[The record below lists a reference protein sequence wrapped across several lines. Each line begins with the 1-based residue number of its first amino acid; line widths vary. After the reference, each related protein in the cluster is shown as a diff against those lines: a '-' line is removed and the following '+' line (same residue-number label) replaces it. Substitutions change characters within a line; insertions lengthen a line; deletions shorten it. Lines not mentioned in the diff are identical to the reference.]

1 MKKWL
6 LSLLVVLI
14 VIPDLSMVVLA
25 DPPAPSGVANAYP
38 VTTITDFYYSASGQK
53 KSPPYLVTN
62 RISYSGTDKFYTT
75 TTNTNKL
82 NIFRSRLKT
91 GEKIIGPTVDG
102 NWTAPSGYKIVEKI
116 EYPVYEY
123 RTYPVSVIDCL
134 QASPSAFGKVKF
146 GVSKTDVGKCH
157 PTTFEPGRAVN
168 EWAVNIGF
176 DNWQFRATVDWRG
189 EQHYEWAAMEY
200 EDQWFEYKYAKIAPP
215 TNGLEV
221 RPDVRN
227 VLVGESTTYEA
238 FLTKADGTEQNVTS
252 LATWTTA
259 DAKIGSLTGKGK
271 FKGVKVGTTT
281 VKATYSGFSDTA
293 TLNVNEKNV
302 PPPDPP
308 ALPSTLEITPPVHT
322 IMVGESAQYEA
333 YLVKGDGTRTN
344 VTQLSGWLPGDRMI
358 GSLTAPG
365 KFLGQKNGSTSI
377 TVKYQDLSASAVLNV
392 DKPNIPPVAVLQ
404 VAPEYYW
411 PEPVTVDDQSYD
423 LDGTIIQRDFRID
436 NKTSPTTT
444 TFPRVTQP
452 ELHDA
457 SITVTDDGLL
467 TDSTS
472 KQFKILP
479 TTPTALLELGGT
491 LKVNRKVTMDAT
503 VSDSVTKSIKVA
515 PINYDLTEWNIEPV
529 TPGITVADIKI
540 ASVPKGGNREVLFK
554 KAGDYKVTIKIY
566 NKYNETATYSK
577 VFTIVPDENPIA
589 SFEVDQ
595 QKATRVLPSKQ
606 ATFTLTDRSTS
617 PDDDIIKQRIWYVE
631 YDSDNDGK
639 FGTLFDQPRQVIS
652 SNNETTVQYKS
663 DKVGKYR
670 FNLEV
675 VEEFGQ
681 PTLLQFIQPSDYL
694 RDMTDP
700 IAPIISIGQYQLDSN
715 FNLPGK
721 DVGVEIIN
729 TPPIIDFGMKSMK
742 KVDIVVDVSGLD
754 IATLQHDRTSF
765 GSHARYYRGVYQE
778 TREHYYDHYYY
789 TYDTLAKNTM
799 KSLVSDLQTNLRA
812 KGIDANVVI
821 DDRYY
826 HVADTDGKAEITK
839 PIWGTTEWYTYN
851 YDNVTTSNQSY
862 SPPTGW
868 RITGSSMTGSP
879 AHTNYFSQTGSASGS
894 GTQKYLGS
902 GKWETIGFTWSPEYY
917 GIQVSDGI
925 VGGFCPIKRSTLISS
940 NKGGNGAGFTVGQ
953 TKSIYE
959 NHSVT
964 YECSFSK
971 GDDRVWYYSLE
982 QAIYNSNYEIQRY
995 ETTGN
1000 ASTEQVDTTDSTQ
1013 YFNKNYRGDASK
1025 YYIKLDSMA
1034 WTWFNTAAKKNIV
1047 VNEMNSENLFLWN
1060 YGVNTNKLNAENLIL
1075 STTGKGKYTQ
1085 FTHNY
1090 ALADKTIEDY
1100 FINEY
1105 LRIDDPMNFTIL
1117 LGDKVDYTVVYKD
1130 EENDPEIAREW
1141 NFNHDATKV
1150 NGRVI
1155 DNQTGQIAQH
1165 DTWINSPLQLPSVGT
1180 YKIQLR
1186 AKDNPVYWNDNRFAE
1201 YQKWSD
1207 ETIVR
1212 EYTINVHRKP
1222 IADFKFTIDAADSF
1236 KISLD
1241 PSTSWDPEH
1250 QYNRSDKGIVEYKW
1264 DGYTLDGVSYAGK
1277 VPDNLQPG
1285 KVYTQTLQVKD
1296 IDGAYGIVTK
1306 VIDTNPYNIK
1316 PIAHF
1321 TVQTEVFTNT
1331 ALNFADQSYDP
1342 NGDPLTGYEIT
1353 VRKQGN
1359 ATILQT
1365 MSTFPT
1371 SFESMGLGAGDYVI
1385 GLTVADIPKYP
1396 PSLRSD
1402 LYEQNIKVY
1411 PKNNPPVSKFSLG
1424 KSPISY
1430 GLNEKATYT
1439 DQSYDPDGHPLIN
1452 YSWKVERLDN
1462 NGAVEETF
1470 NIGYPPEDFTQFGG
1484 IAKYKVT
1491 QTVFDEPP
1499 FPLPSLSGSSTIDF
1513 EVVMGPQRPIAEFT
1527 WSPDII
1533 IAGKTIAL
1541 DPSPSF
1547 DLDGTV
1553 VAWKWKITPPTGKG
1567 LSVTTSTSR
1576 LPTITNAVE
1585 GTYTVELHVVDND
1598 GYQSEFPAIHQIE
1611 VKPKPPN
1618 QKPVALFD
1626 WTPSHIM
1633 YGDTISL
1640 NPDASYDLD
1649 GTVEEWYWTIK
1660 DTRGNITTSTERYP
1674 SIPTSSY
1681 KYVVTLVVK
1690 DNEGLQS
1697 DPYTQTIW
1705 VHPIIEP
1712 LVYHTPEWEKIRIRE
1727 GRPSNVFYAGEKF
1740 LIRVDTSPAI
1750 GVEATVNFGGEIG
1763 RIDMT
1768 MGDFSGN
1775 ADGTVWD
1782 SSLWHPKFEDIPN
1795 GEYIFEFTSSHD
1807 AGDGLI
1813 ITETAFC
1820 PVIIDDVVYT
1830 PLNYHRNY

>member
-1 MKKWL
+1 MKKMKKWL

-14 VIPDLSMVVLA
+14 VIPDFSMVVLA
-25 DPPAPSGVANAYP
+25 DPPAPSGIPNAYP
-38 VTTITDFYYSASGQK
+38 VTSITDFYYSASGQK

-62 RISYSGTDKFYTT
+62 RISYSGTDRFYTT
-75 TTNTNKL
+75 TTYTNKL

-91 GEKIIGPTVDG
+91 GEKVLGPTVDG
-102 NWTAPSGYKIVEKI
+102 NWKPPSGYKIVEKI

-123 RTYPVSVIDCL
+123 RTYPVSVKDCIPKA
-134 QASPSAFGKVKF
+134 QVKF
-146 GVSKTDVGKCH
+146 GISESAVGTCH
-157 PTTFEPGRAVN
+157 PTTFEPGRDVN
-168 EWAVNIGF
+168 QWAVDIGF
-176 DNWQFRATVDWRG
+176 ANWQYRDTVIWRG
-189 EQHYEWAAMEY
+189 SPHYEWAAMEY

-227 VLVGESTTYEA
+227 VLVGESTTYQA

-259 DAKIGSLTGKGK
+259 NSKIGSLTGKGK
-271 FKGVKVGTTT
+271 YKGVKVGTTT
-281 VKATYSGFSDTA
+281 VKASYSGFSDTA
-293 TLNVNEKNV
+293 TLNVTEKDV
-302 PPPDPP
+302 PPPKPP
-308 ALPSTLEITPPVHT
+308 EPPSTLEITPPVHT

-344 VTQLSGWLPGDRMI
+344 VTQLSGWLAGDRMI
-358 GSLTAPG
+358 GSQTAPG
-365 KFLGQKNGSTSI
+365 KFLGQTNGSTSI
-377 TVKYQDLSASAVLNV
+377 TVKYNDLSASAVLNV
-392 DKPNIPPVAVLQ
+392 DKPNIPPVAIIQ

-411 PEPVTVDDQSYD
+411 PETVTVDDQSYD
-423 LDGTIIQRDFRID
+423 IDGQITQRDFRID
-436 NKTSPTTT
+436 NKTSPMTT
-444 TFPRVTQP
+444 TFPRVTEPQ
-452 ELHDA
+452 LHNA
-457 SITVTDDGLL
+457 SLTVTDDGLL
-467 TDSTS
+467 SDSTS

-491 LKVNRKVTMDAT
+491 LKVNRTVTMDAT

-515 PINYDLTEWNIEPV
+515 PINYDLTEWTIEPV
-529 TPGITVADIKI
+529 TEGITAADIKI

-554 KAGDYKVTIKIY
+554 KAGDYKVSITIY
-566 NKYNETATYSK
+566 NKYKETATYSK
-577 VFTIVPDENPIA
+577 VFTIVPDEPPIA

-595 QKATRVLPSKQ
+595 RRTTRVLPSKE

-617 PDDDIIKQRIWYVE
+617 PDNDIIKQRIWYVE
-631 YDSDNDGK
+631 YDSNNDGL

-652 SNNETTVQYKS
+652 SQNETTVKFKS

-675 VEEFGQ
+675 VEDFGQ

-694 RDMTDP
+694 RDITDP
-700 IAPIISIGQYQLDSN
+700 IAPIIAIGQYQLDEN

-729 TPPIIDFGMKSMK
+729 TPPIIDFGVKSMK
-742 KVDIVVDVSGLD
+742 KIDVVIDVSGLD

-765 GSHARYYRGVYQE
+765 GTNDRYYRRVYQE
-778 TREHYYDHYYY
+778 TKEHHYDHYYY
-789 TYDTLAKNTM
+789 TYDTVSKNAM

-812 KGIDANVVI
+812 KGIDANVLI
-821 DDRYY
+821 DDRYF
-826 HVADTDGKAEITK
+826 HVPDSDGKAEISK

-851 YDNVTTSNQSY
+851 YDSVTTTNPYY
-862 SPPTGW
+862 SPPPGW
-868 RITGSSMTGSP
+868 RITGSSMSGSP
-879 AHTNYFSQTGSASGS
+879 AHSNSFSPSGTASGN
-894 GTQKYLGS
+894 GTQSYLG
-902 GKWETIGFTWSPEYY
+902 GDKWQTTSFTWAPEYY
-917 GIQVSDGI
+917 GIYVSDGI
-925 VGGFCPIKRSTLISS
+925 VGGFCPIKNSSLISS
-940 NKGGNGAGFTVGQ
+940 NKGGSGAGYNVGDS
-953 TKSIYE
+953 KSIYE
-959 NHSVT
+959 THMVNYS
-964 YECSFSK
+964 CSFSK
-971 GDDRVWYYSLE
+971 PDDRVWYYSIE
-982 QAIYNSNYEIQRY
+982 QAIYNSNYEIQY
-995 ETTGN
+995 FETKGN
-1000 ASTEQVDTTDSTQ
+1000 NSTEQVDTTDSTQ
-1013 YFNKNYRGDASK
+1013 FFAQKSYRPDASK
-1025 YYIKLDSMA
+1025 YYVKLDSQA
-1034 WTWFNTAAKKNIV
+1034 WTWMNTPAKKNLV
-1047 VNEMNSENLFLWN
+1047 VNEMNAENLFLWN

-1075 STTGKGKYTQ
+1075 STTGKGKYSQ
-1085 FTHNY
+1085 FTTNY
-1090 ALADKTIEDY
+1090 ALSDKTIEDY

-1105 LRIDDPMNFTIL
+1105 MRLNDPENLTIL
-1117 LGDKVDYTVVYKD
+1117 LGDEVDYTVVYQD
-1130 EENDPEIAREW
+1130 QENDPEIAREW
-1141 NFNHDATKV
+1141 KFNHDATKV

-1186 AKDNPVYWNDNRFAE
+1186 AKDNPVYWNDSRFAE

-1222 IADFKFTIDAADSF
+1222 IADFKFSIDAANSF
-1236 KISLD
+1236 KITLD
-1241 PSTSWDPEH
+1241 PTTSWDPEH
-1250 QYNRSDKGIVEYKW
+1250 QFNRSDKGIVEYKW
-1264 DGYTLDGVSYAGK
+1264 DGYTVDGVSYAGK

-1321 TVQTEVFTNT
+1321 TVQSEVFTDT
-1331 ALNFADQSYDP
+1331 VLDFADQSYDP
-1342 NGDPLTGYEIT
+1342 NGDPLTDYQIT
-1353 VRKQGN
+1353 IRKQGSS
-1359 ATILQT
+1359 TILQS

-1371 SFESMGLGAGDYVI
+1371 SFEALGLGAGDYVI

-1396 PSLRSD
+1396 PSMRSD

-1411 PKNNPPVSKFSLG
+1411 PKNNPPISKFSLG
-1424 KSPISY
+1424 KSPIAY
-1430 GLNEKATYT
+1430 GLNEKATYS

-1452 YSWKVERLDN
+1452 YSWKVERLDSS
-1462 NGAVEETF
+1462 GAVEKTF
-1470 NIGYPPEDFTQFGG
+1470 VIGYPPEDFTEFGG
-1484 IAKYKVT
+1484 IGKYKVT

-1513 EVVMGPQRPIAEFT
+1513 EVVLGPQRPIAEFT
-1527 WSPDII
+1527 WTPDVV
-1533 IAGKTIAL
+1533 IAGNTISL

-1553 VAWKWKITPPTGKG
+1553 VAWKWKITPPSGKG
-1567 LSVTTSTSR
+1567 LSVTTSTAQF
-1576 LPTITNAVE
+1576 PTIPNAVE
-1585 GTYTVELHVVDND
+1585 GTYTVQLDVVDND
-1598 GYQSEFPAIHQIE
+1598 GYQSEYPAIHQIT
-1611 VKPKPPN
+1611 VNPKPPN
-1618 QKPVALFD
+1618 QKPIALFD
-1626 WTPSHIM
+1626 WQPTYLL
-1633 YGDTISL
+1633 YGDTVSF

-1649 GTVEEWYWTIK
+1649 GTVVGWSWTFK
-1660 DTRGNITTSTERYP
+1660 DSKGNITTSTERYP
-1674 SIPTSSY
+1674 TFPTNSY
-1681 KYVVTLVVK
+1681 KYEVTLVVR
-1690 DNEGLQS
+1690 DNEGMLS
-1697 DPYTQTIW
+1697 DPYTQIVW

-1712 LVYHTPEWEKIRIRE
+1712 LVYHTPEWEKIRVRE
-1727 GRPSNVFYAGEKF
+1727 GRPFNVFYAGEKF
-1740 LIRVDTSPAI
+1740 LIKVDTSPAI

-1775 ADGTVWD
+1775 SDGTVWD
-1782 SSLWHPKFEDIPN
+1782 SSLWHPKFEDIPD
-1795 GEYIFEFTSSHD
+1795 GEYLFEFTSFHD

-1813 ITETAFC
+1813 ITETDFY